1 LVSVIQPR
9 ILNREELA
17 VIIPNSKS
25 VRIRIELLLKLL
37 IFVCEVPFLGSNT
50 EGKVGQVERN
60 GY

>member
-1 LVSVIQPR
+1 LVSVIQPK

-17 VIIPNSKS
+17 VIIPDSNS
-25 VRIRIELLLKLL
+25 VRIRIELLLNLL
-37 IFVCEVPFLGSNT
+37 IFVCEVPFLGNKT